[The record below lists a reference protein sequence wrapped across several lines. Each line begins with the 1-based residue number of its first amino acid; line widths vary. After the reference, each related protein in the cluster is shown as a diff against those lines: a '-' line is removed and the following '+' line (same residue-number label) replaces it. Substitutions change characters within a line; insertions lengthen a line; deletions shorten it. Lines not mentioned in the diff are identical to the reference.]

1 MLYIFTPKRKW
12 QKKKPNT
19 AYSGKLQFELCCKY
33 ENHNADGTP
42 KLQWTAIRQQLQRDR
57 KKKNNKPSQQKP
69 RNKAA
74 LRLKPTYFSH
84 TAEKIKHKRLTKLKH
99 KELNSTA

>member
-1 MLYIFTPKRKW
+1 M
-12 QKKKPNT
+12 
-19 AYSGKLQFELCCKY
+19 FELCCKY

-42 KLQWTAIRQQLQRDR
+42 ELQWTAIRQQLQRDR
-57 KKKNNKPSQQKP
+57 KKKQQQTFTTKANKQSCFTI
-69 RNKAA
+69 KANIF
-74 LRLKPTYFSH
+74 YH